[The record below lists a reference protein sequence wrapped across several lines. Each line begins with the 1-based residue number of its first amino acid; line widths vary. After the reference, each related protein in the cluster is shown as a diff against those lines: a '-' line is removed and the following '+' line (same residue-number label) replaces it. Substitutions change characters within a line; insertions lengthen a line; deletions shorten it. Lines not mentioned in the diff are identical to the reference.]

1 MASFPLSISP
11 LRWSGSEK
19 NRGFSSGKLGWG
31 FSGNIKKPLRRSYNW
46 WFLLTYLLRI
56 TNIYTYSQ
64 LLIEGLNADRH
75 PDGDWSFP
83 SCILQMTE
91 LWHRYLAVL
100 ILLSNSLNLISTS
113 FCEARCAESFVGSMH
128 SFQGLLEV
136 CWRTQTWEDQIL
148 HPSTWTNS
156 RYDGSSVTKRYLSRC
171 GNSPRPC
178 KCLEDSNWRAFSVCR
193 WTMVNW
199 VNYGTTVQ
207 DLFGAGWLPVAS
219 TV

>member
-1 MASFPLSISP
+1 MDGLLSSIYFVSQVK
-11 LRWSGSEK
+11 RQWEK
-19 NRGFSSGKLGWG
+19 QGFSSGKLGWG

-100 ILLSNSLNLISTS
+100 MLLSNSLNLISTS
-113 FCEARCAESFVGSMH
+113 FCEARSWKFCWINVFISRLAR
-128 SFQGLLEV
+128 GLLKDPNL
-136 CWRTQTWEDQIL
+136 RGSN
-148 HPSTWTNS
+148 PSSIHVNQLAIWWLERN
-156 RYDGSSVTKRYLSRC
+156 KRYLSRC

-178 KCLEDSNWRAFSVCR
+178 KCLEDSNSRAIFC
-193 WTMVNW
+193 
-199 VNYGTTVQ
+199 
-207 DLFGAGWLPVAS
+207 L
-219 TV
+219 